1 MLKRLFLP
9 LLMIIAMATAFNAN
23 AQTRLQVGVV
33 AALSGKITV
42 SYQEI
47 GREAVTGEKIY
58 MGDVIET
65 TASSK
70 MQILLKD
77 RTALTIAPSSRLVI
91 DEFIYDPGVEQKL
104 TSTLFKGVVKMSSP
118 RLQGAAKSDRKLV
131 LPNAVVAI
139 RGTEF
144 LARVGDGDDQVILFS
159 GLISVENPQFIR
171 DLAKPNFGVSI
182 SDDGQISVPQFID
195 DKALGDILTAL
206 EPTKD
211 EKSEEAEG
219 SDTNDGESDN
229 KASDGE
235 TGEDQSS
242 DDQSDGDNGEDGGAD
257 SEETTEDGDS
267 KASDEQSI
275 DEQSSEDSS
284 ASEDSTSEGAENE
297 TAEGGASETEA
308 TESASAEPS
317 PASSPASAPT
327 ETSTPTASVEA
338 PAVTAEVEVAP
349 IEVGLDGLTS
359 LASVE
364 TAVETP
370 MLEVASIS
378 IDNQI
383 TQELNEVLET
393 VSEAVTEDETSDPA
407 TTDSDGDGVVDSDD
421 VFPNDATETID
432 TDGDGIGNNA
442 DTDDDGDGVADSSDP
457 NPLVND
463 TLDTDS
469 DGTLDIVDTDDDGDG
484 VADSSDAFPLDSTES
499 VDTDG
504 DGIGNN
510 ADSDDDGDGVA
521 DTLDPN
527 PLTADTLD
535 TDGDGTL
542 DIVDTDDDGDGVPD
556 SSDAFPLDGNES
568 ADSDGDGTGDN
579 ADTIDNSRLY
589 APGPDTSGG
598 SYFDNNEFT
607 STTWSDL
614 ASQIGTGTATFS
626 KTDLSASVVS
636 GSGCPGCTAQVDTT
650 VTIDFSDMDYQF
662 NSEVD
667 FTKPGYEV
675 VTFTQQS
682 GTIPLGQREFSTGSL
697 YTPSSNSGI
706 NDLESQRNYDNEYTF
721 TSTSDSSVTISKE
734 LDVTYYYHGDLSD
747 SSDMDATQFGVHGY
761 TKILY
766 GNSSDGDFTQLNTDD
781 HALDPQ

>member
-1 MLKRLFLP
+1 MLRRLFLP
-9 LLMIIAMATAFNAN
+9 LLVIIAMAQAFNAT

-33 AALSGKITV
+33 AAISGKILV

-91 DEFIYDPGVEQKL
+91 DEFIYDPGLEQKL

-171 DLAKPNFGVSI
+171 ELAKPNFGVSI
-182 SDDGQISVPQFID
+182 SNDGLISVPQFID

-206 EPTKD
+206 EPTED
-211 EKSEEAEG
+211 DTSEEAEG
-219 SDTNDGESDN
+219 GDTEDG
-229 KASDGE
+229 ASDGE
-235 TGEDQSS
+235 SGEDQSS
-242 DDQSDGDNGEDGGAD
+242 DDQSDGDNSEDRGAD
-257 SEETTEDGDS
+257 SEETSEDGDNE
-267 KASDEQSI
+267 ASDEQSS
-275 DEQSSEDSS
+275 DDQSSEDSS
-284 ASEDSTSEGAENE
+284 ANEDSTNEAAENE
-297 TAEGGASETEA
+297 TTEGGASETGT

-317 PASSPASAPT
+317 PASSPASATASAPA
-327 ETSTPTASVEA
+327 ETSTPSASVEA

-378 IDNQI
+378 VDNQI

-393 VSEAVTEDETSDPA
+393 VSEAVTEDETSNPA

-421 VFPNDATETID
+421 AFPNDATETLD

-556 SSDAFPLDGNES
+556 SSDAFPLDSNES

-579 ADTIDNSRLY
+579 ADTLDNSRLY
-589 APGPDTSGG
+589 APDPDTGTAT
-598 SYFDNNEFT
+598 YFDDGEFT

-626 KTDLSASVVS
+626 KTGLSASVVS

-682 GTIPLGQREFSTGSL
+682 GTIPLGQSELSGGSF
-697 YTPSSNSGI
+697 YTPSLSGGI
-706 NDLESQRNYDNEYTF
+706 DDLESTRRYNNEFTF

-734 LDVTYYYHGDLSD
+734 LDVSYYYHGDLSD

-766 GNSSDGDFTQLNTDD
+766 GNNSGELTQLNTPS
-781 HALDPQ
+781 HALDPE